1 MISMIGCGHVEDG
14 AWQFRCFVAERLDA
28 ASEAR
33 IVEAWLDHM
42 DELGRRFRVEHPRIF
57 HWADAERAWYESA
70 REHHPDEGW
79 RDLNLFDLLKRVFRV
94 QPVFV
99 CGARD
104 LGLKTVAK
112 ALHARGLIETSWG
125 DSKVDGQGAMV
136 GAWRC
141 DAEARRK
148 GIRLADTELMAEIQE
163 YNEVDCRVM
172 QEILDYL
179 RAHH

>member
-1 MISMIGCGHVEDG
+1 MPH
-14 AWQFRCFVAERLDA
+14 
-28 ASEAR
+28 
-33 IVEAWLDHM
+33 
-42 DELGRRFRVEHPRIF
+42 
-57 HWADAERAWYESA
+57 
-70 REHHPDEGW
+70 
-79 RDLNLFDLLKRVFRV
+79 
-94 QPVFV
+94 
-99 CGARD
+99 D

-141 DAEARRK
+141 DAEAGRK
-148 GIRLADTELMAEIQE
+148 GIRLADTELMEAIQE

-172 QEILDYL
+172 REILDYL